1 MKKVLFTLCLFLF
14 PLLVSAKEYCTIVS
28 GNGNNIGDEIK
39 CGTESF
45 YIVSSDKDKIS
56 LLAKYN
62 LFVGDKIDYLP
73 FEEVVEIP
81 ADIDVIEEGSYYCY
95 EYAI

>member
-62 LFVGDKIDYLP
+62 LFVGRIDLP
-73 FEEVVEIP
+73 EPSSLVPI
-81 ADIDVIEEGSYYCY
+81 ALSS
-95 EYAI
+95 